1 MSEMLVDERLVSP
14 GELAAYLAVP
24 VQTVYGWRSK
34 GVGPRGLRVGK
45 HVGYRKADIEQW
57 LASRGDDV
65 LQADAVRC

>member
-1 MSEMLVDERLVSP
+1 MNEMMVDERLVSP

-45 HVGYRKADIEQW
+45 HVRYRKSDIERW
-57 LASRGDDV
+57 LTSRGDDV
-65 LQADAVRC
+65 LHADANRG